1 MIAEIRNKLDK
12 YLNNLKIKKKLFL
25 LYFYCVMLPL
35 VLTDAVIL
43 GITIRDEYDAKQEM
57 LRNAVSSVMY
67 NLNSA
72 VENAVTISKNI
83 YFNKYINEF
92 LNTEFAS
99 NLDYY
104 NRYQELLKDSLFDS
118 SLGTSNADRKS
129 HV

>member
-1 MIAEIRNKLDK
+1 MDYGKQRGKSMIAEIRNKLDK

-57 LRNAVSSVMY
+57 LRNAVSSVVY

-99 NLDYY
+99 NL
-104 NRYQELLKDSLFDS
+104 ES
-118 SLGTSNADRKS
+118 S
-129 HV
+129 

>member
-72 VENAVTISKNI
+72 VENAVTISKISILTNI
-83 YFNKYINEF
+83 SMN
-92 LNTEFAS
+92 S
-99 NLDYY
+99 
-104 NRYQELLKDSLFDS
+104 
-118 SLGTSNADRKS
+118 
-129 HV
+129 